1 MKVTNYTNEC
11 LYKDTYTIITMMD
24 EDLRSKISNK
34 FIEFL
39 MVNMDKEFEGTI
51 NNKVPLKNQELRYE
65 VRLMLSLI
73 YINFICDDETQ
84 KKLEAIDE
92 ENIQKFYNRD
102 IFDNASSSS
111 ELIDSEAEETN
122 EENSLVEYKETFF
135 KKIWNK
141 IKSIFNKN
149 K

>member
-24 EDLRSKISNK
+24 KDLRSKISNK

-102 IFDNASSSS
+102 IFDNGSSSS
-111 ELIDSEAEETN
+111 EVTDSSAEEIK
-122 EENSLVEYKETFF
+122 EENSLVEYKENIL

-141 IKSIFNKN
+141 IKNIFNKN

>member
-1 MKVTNYTNEC
+1 MNYTNEC

-111 ELIDSEAEETN
+111 EVIDSEAEESN

>member
-24 EDLRSKISNK
+24 GDLRSKISNK

-111 ELIDSEAEETN
+111 EVIDSEAEESN
-122 EENSLVEYKETFF
+122 EENSLVEYKETFL

>member
-1 MKVTNYTNEC
+1 MKVTNYTKEC

-102 IFDNASSSS
+102 IFDNGSSSS
-111 ELIDSEAEETN
+111 EVTDSSAEEIK
-122 EENSLVEYKETFF
+122 EENSLVEYKESLF

-141 IKSIFNKN
+141 IKSIFSKN

>member
-1 MKVTNYTNEC
+1 MNVKNYTNEC

-73 YINFICDDETQ
+73 YINFICDEETQ

-102 IFDNASSSS
+102 IYDNGSSSS
-111 ELIDSEAEETN
+111 KIEKDNDENNQQET
-122 EENSLVEYKETFF
+122 SLVEYKESLF

-141 IKSIFNKN
+141 IKSIFSKN

>member
-111 ELIDSEAEETN
+111 EVIDSEAEESN

-135 KKIWNK
+135 KKNWNK

>member
-24 EDLRSKISNK
+24 DDLRSKISNK
-34 FIEFL
+34 FISFL
-39 MVNMDKEFEGTI
+39 KENMDNEFEGTI
-51 NNKVPLKNQELRYE
+51 DNKIPLKRQELRYE

-84 KKLEAIDE
+84 KKLEAIDD

-102 IFDNASSSS
+102 IFEKTPNTSSDI
-111 ELIDSEAEETN
+111 EEKTEDIQEET
-122 EENSLVEYKETFF
+122 SLVEYKESFF

-141 IKSIFNKN
+141 IKNIFSKN
-149 K
+149 

>member
-102 IFDNASSSS
+102 IFDNGSSSS
-111 ELIDSEAEETN
+111 EVTDSSAEEIK
-122 EENSLVEYKETFF
+122 EENSLVEYKENIL

-141 IKSIFNKN
+141 IKNIFNKN

>member
-111 ELIDSEAEETN
+111 EVIDSEAEESN
-122 EENSLVEYKETFF
+122 EENSLVEYKETFL

>member
-102 IFDNASSSS
+102 IFDNASSSA
-111 ELIDSEAEETN
+111 EVIDSEAEESN

>member
-102 IFDNASSSS
+102 IFDNGSSFSEVTDSS
-111 ELIDSEAEETN
+111 AEEIK
-122 EENSLVEYKETFF
+122 EENSLVEYKENIL

-141 IKSIFNKN
+141 IKNIFNKN

>member
-24 EDLRSKISNK
+24 KDLRSKISNK

-102 IFDNASSSS
+102 IFDNGSSSS
-111 ELIDSEAEETN
+111 EVTDSSAEEIK

>member
-111 ELIDSEAEETN
+111 EVIDSEAEESN

>member
-111 ELIDSEAEETN
+111 EVIDSEAEESN

-141 IKSIFNKN
+141 IKSIFSKN

>member
-102 IFDNASSSS
+102 IFDNGSSSS
-111 ELIDSEAEETN
+111 EVTDSSVEEIK
-122 EENSLVEYKETFF
+122 EENSLVEYKESIF

-141 IKSIFNKN
+141 IKSIFSKN

>member
-51 NNKVPLKNQELRYE
+51 N
-65 VRLMLSLI
+65 I
-73 YINFICDDETQ
+73 
-84 KKLEAIDE
+84 
-92 ENIQKFYNRD
+92 
-102 IFDNASSSS
+102 
-111 ELIDSEAEETN
+111 
-122 EENSLVEYKETFF
+122 
-135 KKIWNK
+135 
-141 IKSIFNKN
+141 
-149 K
+149 

>member
-1 MKVTNYTNEC
+1 MNYYNEIKKE
-11 LYKDTYTIITMMD
+11 LIDN
-24 EDLRSKISNK
+24 EVNK
-34 FIEFL
+34 RI
-39 MVNMDKEFEGTI
+39 K
-51 NNKVPLKNQELRYE
+51 
-65 VRLMLSLI
+65 RL
-73 YINFICDDETQ
+73 E

-111 ELIDSEAEETN
+111 EVIDSEAEESN

>member
-1 MKVTNYTNEC
+1 MKMKVTNYTNEC

-92 ENIQKFYNRD
+92 ENIQKFYRNTK
-102 IFDNASSSS
+102 II
-111 ELIDSEAEETN
+111 LI
-122 EENSLVEYKETFF
+122 LLLKYQK
-135 KKIWNK
+135 
-141 IKSIFNKN
+141 
-149 K
+149 